1 MPMGDLNADPEFVAM
16 TMKLHMEWG
25 TLAKE
30 RGLKMVASKII
41 FGDVLLYRCT
51 SRQLLDYF
59 RTVLDVLK
67 HHRATL
73 KLKKCKLFQYMCKFV
88 GMNVEAGGTQPAQS
102 QNGAFANLEQPNT

>member
-1 MPMGDLNADPEFVAM
+1 MGDLNADPEFVAM

-30 RGLKMVASKII
+30 RGLKIVASKII
-41 FGDVLLYRCT
+41 FGDVLLYRRT

-67 HHRATL
+67 HHWDTL
-73 KLKKCKLFQYMCKFV
+73 KLKKCKWFQDRCNFVEMYM
-88 GMNVEAGGTQPAQS
+88 EAGGTQHSQS
-102 QNGAFANLEQPNT
+102 QN